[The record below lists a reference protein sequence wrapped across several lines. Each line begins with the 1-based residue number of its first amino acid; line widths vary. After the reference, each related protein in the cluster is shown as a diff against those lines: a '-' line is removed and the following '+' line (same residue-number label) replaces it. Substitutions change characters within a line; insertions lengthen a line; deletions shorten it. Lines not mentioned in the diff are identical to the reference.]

1 LHGIP
6 ELRAGEWNPDLVK
19 PLLEHYLRADL
30 PTLDREFQAYMRSL
44 AFEKYEQ
51 QFSEDAE

>member
-1 LHGIP
+1 
-6 ELRAGEWNPDLVK
+6 VK

-30 PTLDREFQAYMRSL
+30 PTLDREFQAYMKSL
-44 AFEKYEQ
+44 AIEKYEQ